1 MRKEY
6 RNAIIGGSCGGVVSA
21 IIFFIIQGYFSWT
34 YLILSAILSPLAL
47 LVGLKM
53 REKRKI
59 PAEGARV
66 Q

>member
-6 RNAIIGGSCGGVVSA
+6 RNAIIGGSCVGVTNA

-34 YLILSAILSPLAL
+34 FLILSVIVYPLAI

-53 REKRKI
+53 REKS
-59 PAEGARV
+59 EGPV
-66 Q
+66 EGVM

>member
-6 RNAIIGGSCGGVVSA
+6 RNAIIGGISGGVVSA

-34 YLILSAILSPLAL
+34 FLILSVILSPLAL

-53 REKRKI
+53 RKKR
-59 PAEGARV
+59 EGPV
-66 Q
+66 EGGI